1 MEGPRTPMDNLL
13 NVLSGFSVGHEKA
26 LKQGIYNAVAL
37 LVLFLTCAATYG
49 LYLILHPFVKP
60 LIWALLCGSVLFPFK
75 LYITTSVQSW
85 FTETENSHEPLLMH
99 LAMVPIRIAD
109 RISNAVGSFLHQ
121 RLNYVGAL
129 VGVISGMVMIYWY
142 TPNILL
148 CLIWRCLQILV
159 ALTSVFIDTCNIYI
173 ISTLVIGYLSILYVY
188 WTPRNAQQFNYI
200 SIVLWLIVSLY
211 VSNILGVYQVA
222 VFVALQTLCIIG
234 FTYEVILIME
244 TKDALGKPLTFAEAV
259 QMALTGE
266 EAAPEPRSSEEREEA
281 DFFPETSTPRL
292 SPDDIKEPPPS
303 VAKRPLKL
311 SGKSVS
317 LDADVENVRTRR
329 ASGRSCSFPNSRVT
343 PRERYFLRK
352 LRTELRMS
360 LDAPEDEVDT
370 DKYMYG
376 AFYACGGMLLW
387 KNKWILTILTLPIVW
402 YFLKLLG
409 RRSGFWRYVLAQVER
424 LIGVVKA
431 WSKERQQALAPAHV
445 RGIYRV
451 YLIVD
456 KNLREILKGSVDAV
470 ATIAVIL
477 ALIVFTFC
485 ASIFI
490 TVQIYGEGLHLVQI
504 TGEILNS
511 SLVNNPDIDWVP
523 QQWEESVNSVLDNA
537 YTYGRS
543 AISDG
548 IKGLMKDLEPAKAE
562 ALEKKVLELWDRL
575 YQAWMMSD
583 EDPGMIGPT
592 VDVNAAMTAWESI
605 KESFG
610 KMPTQIFNMT
620 GIQNFARENV
630 GILMQVLDSVWGIVK
645 GNMSV
650 VMSVLTELL
659 YVVLMSG
666 SAVLNFAL
674 STVVFFTTLFYLLS
688 SSGKTYKPIELIAM
702 FSPISCY
709 SKDFLGGFAIALQEA
724 VIAVFAATFKLAS
737 FFGMWTWFIHNLFQV
752 KIVYLP
758 SVFATVLAAVPF
770 LDAYFACLPATLELW
785 FTRGPMIAVVFFVFH
800 FLPCNIVITD
810 FYKEIKGGGHP
821 YLTGLSIAGGIF
833 CLGVEGAIFGPLLLC
848 CIMVAINL
856 SRKYMQSVSEETL
869 NSLKSQIDQLEAEPP
884 VSP

>member
-85 FTETENSHEPLLMH
+85 FTETENSHEPLLVD
-99 LAMVPIRIAD
+99 LAMLPIRITD
-109 RISNAVGSFLHQ
+109 RISNTIGNFLHQ
-121 RLNYVGAL
+121 RLNYVGVL
-129 VGVISGMVMIYWY
+129 LGIISGIIMIYWY
-142 TPNILL
+142 TPGILL
-148 CLIWRCLQILV
+148 CLIWRLMQLV
-159 ALTSVFIDTCNIYI
+159 MGLTSTFITTCNIYI
-173 ISTLVIGYLSILYVY
+173 ISSLILGYLSAVYVY
-188 WTPRNAQQFNYI
+188 WTPRNAQQFNYF
-200 SIVLWLIVSLY
+200 SIILWLILSLY
-211 VSNILGVYQVA
+211 ISNILGVYEVP
-222 VFVALQTLCIIG
+222 VFIALQTLFIVG

-244 TKDALGKPLTFAEAV
+244 TKDAQDKPLTFAEAV
-259 QMALTGE
+259 QVALAGE
-266 EAAPEPRSSEEREEA
+266 EAPQEVKSSEERDEGT
-281 DFFPETSTPRL
+281 DTFPESTSTPKL
-292 SPDDIKEPPPS
+292 TPEQIKEPSPRPQRLS
-303 VAKRPLKL
+303 AKSL
-311 SGKSVS
+311 S
-317 LDADVENVRTRR
+317 LDADSDKFRTTRL
-329 ASGRSCSFPNSRVT
+329 SGRSSSFPNARVT
-343 PRERYFLRK
+343 VRERYFLRK

-376 AFYACGGMLLW
+376 AIYACGGMLLW
-387 KNKWILTILTLPIVW
+387 KHKWILGILTLPIVW

-409 RRSGFWRYVLAQVER
+409 SRSGFWRYLQGQMKRLVEF
-424 LIGVVKA
+424 IKA
-431 WSKERQQALAPAHV
+431 WSSQRQQALVPAHV
-445 RGIYRV
+445 RGLYRV

-456 KNLREILKGSVDAV
+456 KGLRDILKGSVDAV
-470 ATIAVIL
+470 ATIAVIF
-477 ALIVFTFC
+477 ALIVFTFS
-485 ASIFI
+485 ATIFI
-490 TVQIYGEGLHLVQI
+490 TVQIYGEGLHLIQV

-523 QQWEESVNSVLDNA
+523 EQWEESVNSVLDNA

-548 IKGLMKDLEPAKAE
+548 IKGLVKDLEPTKAE

-575 YQAWMMSD
+575 YQAWMMSN

-592 VDVNAAMTAWESI
+592 VDVEAALTAWESI

-610 KMPTQIFNMT
+610 KIPTQIFNMT
-620 GIQNFARENV
+620 GIQNFAKENV

-650 VMSVLTELL
+650 LVSVLTELM
-659 YVVLMSG
+659 YIVFMSG
-666 SAVLNFAL
+666 SALLNFTL

-688 SSGKTYKPIELIAM
+688 SSGKTYKPIELIAV

-709 SKDFLGGFAIALQEA
+709 RFAIALQEA

-785 FTRGPMIAVVFFVFH
+785 FTRGPMIAVIFFVFH

-869 NSLKSQIDQLEAEPP
+869 HSLKTQIDQLEAEPP